1 MAYYDR
7 YQKFRK
13 DGVIDFVPAIKIDKV
28 NTDIY
33 LLYDKNKMRLDMLSY
48 KYYGDPDYGWFILQ
62 AYPHVGSMEY
72 LIQDGAVVRIP
83 YPLTTAISRYEQA
96 IDEYNNENN

>member
-1 MAYYDR
+1 MAYSR
-7 YQKFRK
+7 YKAFK
-13 DGVIDFVPAIKIDKV
+13 SNGGYKKVPFIEIEKSD
-28 NTDIY
+28 TDCY
-33 LLYDKNKMRLDMLSY
+33 TTYEVGKTRLDSLSY
-48 KYYGDPDYGWFILQ
+48 QYYDNADYGWLILQ
-62 AYPHVGSMEY
+62 ANPHVGSMEY

>member
-13 DGVIDFVPAIKIDKV
+13 DGVIDFVPSVKIDKE

-33 LLYDKNKMRLDMLSY
+33 LLYDKNKN
-48 KYYGDPDYGWFILQ
+48 
-62 AYPHVGSMEY
+62 
-72 LIQDGAVVRIP
+72 IQ
-83 YPLTTAISRYEQA
+83 
-96 IDEYNNENN
+96 